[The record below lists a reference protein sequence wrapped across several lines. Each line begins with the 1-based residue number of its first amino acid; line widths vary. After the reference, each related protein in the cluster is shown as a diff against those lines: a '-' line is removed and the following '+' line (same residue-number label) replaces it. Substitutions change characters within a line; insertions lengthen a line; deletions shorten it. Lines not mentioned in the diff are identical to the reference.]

1 MRTVGSVVRVWT
13 RRGMWGSVLLSAGAW
28 GAGALPQ
35 GVRDGVW
42 GAPGP
47 LVTAVGATAA
57 YAGLGLLV
65 WAWWQLGT
73 LLRAGAV
80 MSRRQRWSTLG
91 CWALPLLPAPL
102 LFSTDVYSYM
112 AQGALAL
119 RGWNVYE
126 VGPAALGGPL
136 AANVPE
142 MWRDAPSPY
151 GPVSVLVSQGVVSVT
166 GEHHVVAAAVGLRLV
181 ALAGLALLAWSVQ
194 RLAEQTG
201 ADGGGAWW
209 AAPLNPLVLAH
220 VVGGAHNEALM
231 VGLIMAGFVA
241 FRFGRWGLGAAVLV
255 LAVLVKA
262 PAAVALGCAAMVAV
276 AAQSGW
282 RRRCGRALGIALVAG
297 GTLWLGVALCGQGW
311 GWLRTV
317 RTPTEVYTL
326 LSVSTD
332 VGRVLEWTATAVGWN
347 AAPGAVT
354 AARTVGTLA
363 GLGAVVFCIGRAPRY
378 GAERAAA
385 MGLLALVI
393 CAPALQVWYLL
404 WGGVPLA
411 VVAWRTLADARAK
424 GAVVALLLL
433 VLPAGRG
440 PTWTYAVAA
449 AIGGSVAMVYLAWTA
464 QRSRERAALAMTGSA
479 ETSRLPAPSP

>member
-1 MRTVGSVVRVWT
+1 MRAMESPVRVWT

-47 LVTAVGATAA
+47 LLTAVGATAT

-80 MSRRQRWSTLG
+80 MSRRQQWRTLG

-102 LFSTDVYSYM
+102 LFSADVYSYM
-112 AQGALAL
+112 AQGALAQ

-126 VGPAALGGPL
+126 VGPTALGGSL

-142 MWRDAPSPY
+142 MWRNAPAPY
-151 GPVSVLVSQGVVSVT
+151 GPVSVLVSQAVVSVT
-166 GEHHVVAAAVGLRLV
+166 GEHRVVSAVVGLRLV

-194 RLAEQTG
+194 RLAVRTG
-201 ADGGGAWW
+201 AGGGGAWW

-231 VGLIMAGFVA
+231 VGLMMAGFLA
-241 FRFGRWGLGAAVLV
+241 FRSGRWGLGAAVLMG
-255 LAVLVKA
+255 AVLVKA

-282 RRRCGRALGIALVAG
+282 RRRCGRALGISLVAG
-297 GTLWLGVALCGQGW
+297 GTLWLGVTLCGQGW
-311 GWLRTV
+311 GWLRTMH
-317 RTPTEVYTL
+317 TPTEVYTL

-332 VGRVLEWTATAVGWN
+332 VGRVLEWIAAAVGSN
-347 AAPGAVT
+347 AAPGAVS

-363 GLGAVVFCIGRAPRY
+363 GLGAAVFFIWRAPRC

-385 MGLLALVI
+385 MGLLALVM
-393 CAPALQVWYLL
+393 CAPAMQVWYLL

-449 AIGGSVAMVYLAWTA
+449 VIGGAVTMVLLAWTA
-464 QRSRERAALAMTGSA
+464 QRSRERTALAMTGA
-479 ETSRLPAPSP
+479 ADTGRFPASSP

>member
-1 MRTVGSVVRVWT
+1 
-13 RRGMWGSVLLSAGAW
+13 MWGSVLLSAGAW

-35 GVRDGVW
+35 GVRDGMW

-47 LVTAVGATAA
+47 LLTAVGATAA

-80 MSRRQRWSTLG
+80 MSRRQQWNTLG

-102 LFSTDVYSYM
+102 LFSADVYSYM
-112 AQGALAL
+112 AQGALAQH
-119 RGWNVYE
+119 GWNVYE
-126 VGPAALGGPL
+126 VGPTALGGSL

-142 MWRDAPSPY
+142 MWRNAPAPY
-151 GPVSVLVSQGVVSVT
+151 GPVSVLVSQAVVSVT
-166 GEHHVVAAAVGLRLV
+166 GEHHVAAAVVGLRLV

-194 RLAEQTG
+194 RLAVRTG
-201 ADGGGAWW
+201 AGGGGAWW

-231 VGLIMAGFVA
+231 VGLMMAGFVA
-241 FRFGRWGLGAAVLV
+241 FRSGRWGLGAAVLIG
-255 LAVLVKA
+255 AVLVKA
-262 PAAVALGCAAMVAV
+262 PAAVALGCAAMVSV

-282 RRRCGRALGIALVAG
+282 RRRCGRALGISLVAG
-297 GTLWLGVALCGQGW
+297 GTLWLGVTLCGQGW
-311 GWLRTV
+311 GWLRTMH
-317 RTPTEVYTL
+317 TPSEVYTL

-332 VGRVLEWTATAVGWN
+332 VGRVLEWIAAAAGSN
-347 AAPGAVT
+347 AAPGAVS

-363 GLGAVVFCIGRAPRY
+363 GLGAAVFFIWRAPRK
-378 GAERAAA
+378 GAEHAAA

-393 CAPALQVWYLL
+393 CAPAVQVWYLL

-440 PTWTYAVAA
+440 PTWTYVVAGV
-449 AIGGSVAMVYLAWTA
+449 IGGSVTVVLLAWAA
-464 QRSRERAALAMTGSA
+464 QRGREQTALAMTGA
-479 ETSRLPAPSP
+479 ADTGRFPAPSP